1 MGNYVKF
8 RKMRTQLFFS
18 GCLALALDFFFP
30 LKGIHASNV
39 IALRREKMS
48 CFPSVCESRAFWI
61 GTVISRCNSYPC
73 MQEFALGL
81 GG

>member
-18 GCLALALDFFFP
+18 GCLALAQDFFFP

-39 IALRREKMS
+39 IALRREKPRG
-48 CFPSVCESRAFWI
+48 CLVFLLSVKAVHFGS
-61 GTVISRCNSYPC
+61 
-73 MQEFALGL
+73 AL
-81 GG
+81 